1 MDPFYIT
8 LLLSSPLLAT
18 LLPPL
23 LLLIVPTKRMCFCV
37 GKVLDK
43 RVIALLSRNGQKM
56 FPAQIVLLF
65 QTSDFYTL
73 SDRKDPP
80 FFTCCYLFSPFHFLD
95 FLLAQNQTHWGIF
108 VGISNMWHVL
118 GGIHLY
124 LSELAFIN
132 QFYSIMTRLVRLSL
146 ANDQFRNHFTI
157 SSKYFDMMCY
167 LK

>member
-73 SDRKDPP
+73 SDRKDPLFLPAATYFPP
-80 FFTCCYLFSPFHFLD
+80 F
-95 FLLAQNQTHWGIF
+95 
-108 VGISNMWHVL
+108 
-118 GGIHLY
+118 
-124 LSELAFIN
+124 
-132 QFYSIMTRLVRLSL
+132 
-146 ANDQFRNHFTI
+146 I
-157 SSKYFDMMCY
+157 SSIFCL
-167 LK
+167 LKIKHIGAFSQEFPICGTSWGGFICTSPSWLSSTSSIL

>member
-65 QTSDFYTL
+65 QTSDFCTL
-73 SDRKDPP
+73 SDRKRSPLP
-80 FFTCCYLFSPFHFLD
+80 FF
-95 FLLAQNQTHWGIF
+95 
-108 VGISNMWHVL
+108 
-118 GGIHLY
+118 
-124 LSELAFIN
+124 
-132 QFYSIMTRLVRLSL
+132 LSL
-146 ANDQFRNHFTI
+146 FLPISTLSFPGVLFCCSKSNKVGLQCKLIFTGYRAKHMHSVI
-157 SSKYFDMMCY
+157 SFI
-167 LK
+167 LV

>member
-1 MDPFYIT
+1 MPTTPQYETFFMDPFYIT

-80 FFTCCYLFSPFHFLD
+80 FLPAASGNTGCGVFNGGI
-95 FLLAQNQTHWGIF
+95 QNQKDIWVKIDRSQMKLLNFENRSSDKVTKIEH
-108 VGISNMWHVL
+108 
-118 GGIHLY
+118 
-124 LSELAFIN
+124 
-132 QFYSIMTRLVRLSL
+132 
-146 ANDQFRNHFTI
+146 DFR
-157 SSKYFDMMCY
+157 K
-167 LK
+167 

>member
-1 MDPFYIT
+1 MPTDPNMKLFMDPFYIT

-80 FFTCCYLFSPFHFLD
+80 FLPAASGNTGLWSFQQMDRKLERYLGKNRP
-95 FLLAQNQTHWGIF
+95 Q
-108 VGISNMWHVL
+108 SNEV
-118 GGIHLY
+118 I
-124 LSELAFIN
+124 E
-132 QFYSIMTRLVRLSL
+132 
-146 ANDQFRNHFTI
+146 FREQEQ
-157 SSKYFDMMCY
+157 
-167 LK
+167 

>member
-1 MDPFYIT
+1 MPTTPQYETFFMDPFYIT

-73 SDRKDPP
+73 SDRKDP
-80 FFTCCYLFSPFHFLD
+80 LFLPAASGNTGCGVFKGGI
-95 FLLAQNQTHWGIF
+95 QNQKDIWVKIDRSQMKLLNF
-108 VGISNMWHVL
+108 ENRSNDKVTKIEH
-118 GGIHLY
+118 
-124 LSELAFIN
+124 
-132 QFYSIMTRLVRLSL
+132 
-146 ANDQFRNHFTI
+146 DFR
-157 SSKYFDMMCY
+157 K
-167 LK
+167 

>member
-1 MDPFYIT
+1 MHRPLLMSQLKSNFLVDSLNLNQGNFLPNMPTHPNMKLFMDPFYIR

-80 FFTCCYLFSPFHFLD
+80 FLPAAYGNTGCGVFK
-95 FLLAQNQTHWGIF
+95 
-108 VGISNMWHVL
+108 
-118 GGIHLY
+118 GGIQ
-124 LSELAFIN
+124 N
-132 QFYSIMTRLVRLSL
+132 
-146 ANDQFRNHFTI
+146 
-157 SSKYFDMMCY
+157 
-167 LK
+167 